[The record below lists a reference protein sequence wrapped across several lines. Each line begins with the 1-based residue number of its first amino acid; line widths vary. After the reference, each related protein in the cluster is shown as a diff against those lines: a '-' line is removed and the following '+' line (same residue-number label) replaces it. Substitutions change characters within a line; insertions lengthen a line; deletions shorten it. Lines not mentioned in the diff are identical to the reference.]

1 MLAKFGYIGI
11 AIFVLAM
18 ELVPL
23 LGTNSPNIADV
34 GTNDTHSSDVA
45 FAVDPIST
53 RNPLERS
60 GRVNCKFDVTI
71 HALHFSKSIPVK
83 THPKNFYGQSNFLS
97 GIEYID
103 AWTNGRHIVHGIS
116 RIFS

>member
-11 AIFVLAM
+11 AIFVLTM

-34 GTNDTHSSDVA
+34 GTNDTHSASDA
-45 FAVDPIST
+45 DPFSI

-71 HALHFSKSIPVK
+71 HALHFSESIPVK

-97 GIEYID
+97 GVKYID